1 MANTKQQTHNTSQA
15 NSSVE
20 STNALEG
27 GTGVHVNSVSDA
39 STPSASADA
48 ASSNASEVVNA
59 LPTHDMATTSSGSQV
74 TEQMTEQVANPVLES
89 TTATTKATEQAH
101 GSQAGQAT
109 DQAISSAVE
118 QGSSTMTDAAG
129 QVAGEAANQAATAP
143 LAMESAFTW
152 GGYFQ
157 AIGTLLIL
165 LALLW
170 GVVWLVRR
178 YGRFNF
184 LPKPG
189 AFPRDGLRLESQLPL
204 GPRKGLMVVRF
215 LNKRLLLGVT
225 DHQITLLKE
234 TSDDEDTN
242 NMEFKDVME
251 MAKRQKSDD

>member
-1 MANTKQQTHNTSQA
+1 MANSKDQILEHGQKPDAMALSPDKSTTDAHMA
-15 NSSVE
+15 NE
-20 STNALEG
+20 AG
-27 GTGVHVNSVSDA
+27 
-39 STPSASADA
+39 
-48 ASSNASEVVNA
+48 
-59 LPTHDMATTSSGSQV
+59 ATTMQSEGASHVSGTNSITAKVQTSAQSAEQAVGPATGQV
-74 TEQMTEQVANPVLES
+74 TEQATGQLFEQATTSTQAVGNAVGQAAEQVA
-89 TTATTKATEQAH
+89 T
-101 GSQAGQAT
+101 
-109 DQAISSAVE
+109 
-118 QGSSTMTDAAG
+118 
-129 QVAGEAANQAATAP
+129 QAATAP
-143 LAMESAFTW
+143 MPMESAFTW

-165 LALLW
+165 LAVLW

-234 TSDDEDTN
+234 TADEDDKN
-242 NMEFKDVME
+242 NMDFKDVME
-251 MAKRQKSDD
+251 MAQRQKSDD